1 MPVNGFPAAHR
12 SPILPLMVLAL
23 ALSLAGCGGVL
34 RQVQDRMAYTDIS
47 MGDDDL
53 ERYGVG
59 FLTPAAATTR
69 EADKQA
75 LALAFAKKLEEM
87 RPGIRVVPM
96 PAILSAV
103 NAADLDQEYKQMY
116 RDYLETGILDGAV
129 LNRIGLAGG
138 VRYLV
143 QLNLAAFD
151 QQTRSRF
158 SLFGLRLVET
168 KQANMRVFVQIW
180 DSQTGAVAW
189 EGGGELNYAYE
200 TTRERPVT
208 FQTVAEAAAQTLF
221 RTLPPHSK

>member
-1 MPVNGFPAAHR
+1 MPVNGFSAARWSPA
-12 SPILPLMVLAL
+12 LLLMVLTL
-23 ALSLAGCGGVL
+23 ALAGCGGVL

-87 RPGIRVVPM
+87 RPGTRVVPM

-180 DSQTGAVAW
+180 DSHTGAVAW

-208 FQTVAEAAAQTLF
+208 FQTVAESAAQTLF